1 MRAAGAPRAGIM
13 VSVESV
19 DDPSPAESQME
30 ELTARFI
37 AAYDRV
43 DFDMIAGL
51 LAMDKL
57 DVTHM
62 CTGSV
67 GFQDFSAAL
76 KASGPPIRTAT
87 SCWTPERHRPRW
99 NTAR

>member
-1 MRAAGAPRAGIM
+1 MRAAGFHEPGTLIT
-13 VSVESV
+13 VESV

-30 ELTARFI
+30 ELTDRF
-37 AAYDRV
+37 AVAYDRA

-62 CTGSV
+62 CTGTV

-76 KASGPPIRTAT
+76 QSLRTPNSHCNIMLDPGAT
-87 SCWTPERHRPRW
+87 
-99 NTAR
+99 

>member
-1 MRAAGAPRAGIM
+1 MRAAGFHESGTPIT
-13 VSVESV
+13 VESV

-37 AAYDRV
+37 AAYDGA

-51 LAMDKL
+51 LAMDKI

-62 CTGSV
+62 CTGTV
-67 GFQDFSAAL
+67 GFQDFFAAL
-76 KASGPPIRTAT
+76 QSLRTPNSHCNIMLDPGAT
-87 SCWTPERHRPRW
+87 
-99 NTAR
+99 

>member
-1 MRAAGAPRAGIM
+1 MRAAGFHESGTPIT
-13 VSVESV
+13 VESV

-30 ELTARFI
+30 ELTARFV
-37 AAYDRV
+37 ATCDGA

-57 DVTHM
+57 DVTPM

-67 GFQDFSAAL
+67 GFQDFSAGL
-76 KASGPPIRTAT
+76 ESLRTPNSHCNIMLDPGAT
-87 SCWTPERHRPRW
+87 
-99 NTAR
+99 

>member
-1 MRAAGAPRAGIM
+1 MRAAGFHEPGTPL
-13 VSVESV
+13 SVKSV
-19 DDPSPAESQME
+19 LDPSSAESQME

-37 AAYDRV
+37 AAYDGA

-62 CTGSV
+62 CTGTV

-76 KASGPPIRTAT
+76 QSLRTPNSHCNIMLDPGAT
-87 SCWTPERHRPRW
+87 
-99 NTAR
+99 